1 MMDVV
6 ERLRLGGPNAMEA
19 APEAADEIERLRAT
33 LSHIAEV
40 AKLSTIGPRRRVG
53 DGQT

>member
-6 ERLRLGGPNAMEA
+6 ERLRLGGTQDAM
-19 APEAADEIERLRAT
+19 EAADEIERLRAT